1 MTKNEAVNQ
10 IAYGILEPTV
20 EFFSGKDEAET
31 EFARTFEELG
41 EQKRRG
47 IRIYYPSQMIREFVV
62 AYYIAATYSLVT
74 KDGGDSRHSVLGKDL
89 SAAFTGFTSNDGED
103 TMLSIRRFN
112 ATVQMYQEYLNGV
125 SSTGMPNFYSVIAK
139 AGLPMPVDDCEKKAL
154 AYRLWTFVCLE
165 RVLLGTFY
173 KPERQGDLCF
183 RFLPMAN
190 QFASDM
196 ERVFTEYCGPCT
208 ACPKPIAERG
218 SGTCGCLVPL
228 LAVIGSLF
236 SFVFIMMGTIAR

>member
-47 IRIYYPSQMIREFVV
+47 IRIYYPTQMIREFVV

-103 TMLSIRRFN
+103 TLVSI
-112 ATVQMYQEYLNGV
+112 
-125 SSTGMPNFYSVIAK
+125 
-139 AGLPMPVDDCEKKAL
+139 
-154 AYRLWTFVCLE
+154 
-165 RVLLGTFY
+165 
-173 KPERQGDLCF
+173 
-183 RFLPMAN
+183 
-190 QFASDM
+190 
-196 ERVFTEYCGPCT
+196 
-208 ACPKPIAERG
+208 
-218 SGTCGCLVPL
+218 
-228 LAVIGSLF
+228 
-236 SFVFIMMGTIAR
+236 